1 MGACTQS
8 ECDVGACTQSEC
20 DVGAC
25 THRVNVMWV
34 PDCHCDNL
42 HLKD

>member
-34 PDCHCDNL
+34 PVHTE
-42 HLKD
+42 